1 MNVQA
6 HMTGQ
11 ITGQLP
17 NQAGTQLP
25 GVPQQ
30 NESPFSNQ
38 IQNMGG
44 HNTMYADPQ
53 LAEVRRIMQKK
64 M

>member
-6 HMTGQ
+6 HISGQ
-11 ITGQLP
+11 IAGQLP

-38 IQNMGG
+38 IQNLGG
-44 HNTMYADPQ
+44 HHNTMYDPQ
-53 LAEVRRIMQKK
+53 LAKARRFMQEK